1 MTSQNQT
8 FSQATESVI
17 GLTQSE
23 REILSILVSYKGM
36 TLEDLTQYTNY
47 SHIEIVHIL
56 KSLQTKVLVQSKS
69 EKWSGEV
76 S

>member
-8 FSQATESVI
+8 FSQIIESLTE
-17 GLTQSE
+17 LTQSE

-36 TLEDLTQYTNY
+36 TLEDLTRHTNY
-47 SHIEIVHIL
+47 SHIEIVQIL
-56 KSLQTKVLVQSKS
+56 KSLQRKGLIQSKS